1 MGTPWRGPNLPCFR
15 FERELTSTE
24 SWSRGSLIRE
34 SSSRTEVVQVKKS
47 MACQGN
53 SHIQYFG
60 LEYKEV
66 RFLRPGNLALLKESR
81 TS

>member
-24 SWSRGSLIRE
+24 SWGTGSLIRE
-34 SSSRTEVVQVKKS
+34 VMQVKKS
-47 MACQGN
+47 VACQGN

-66 RFLRPGNLALLKESR
+66 RFLRPGNLALLKEESR